1 MKSIFLTSIAAV
13 AIAGGPALAA
23 DIALK
28 APVYAP
34 AYSWQG
40 CYAGFNGGG
49 VWSSTSYNIG
59 YNDPAYFGPAF
70 ASGAAPSH
78 YSENVSSG
86 ILGGQAGCN
95 LQSGP
100 FVYGLE
106 GDAEWVNHTASDAI
120 NTNVPG
126 FFPAYGLVTQK
137 LESIATIRARVGYA
151 FDQLLLYG
159 TGGIALGNTN
169 DYYRLATPNTNQL
182 FANTY
187 STTRNGWAAG
197 AGAEYAFGYNWS
209 VKLEGLWYHLDGNA
223 FQAGEV
229 NTLTKTPPGAVNIIT
244 SNPDTGW
251 TLKVGLNYKV
261 W

>member
-1 MKSIFLTSIAAV
+1 MRSIFLTGIAALV
-13 AIAGGPALAA
+13 FAGGPALAA
-23 DIALK
+23 DFALK

-49 VWSSTSYNIG
+49 VWNSTSYNIG
-59 YNDPAYFGPAF
+59 YNNPGFQA
-70 ASGAAPSH
+70 ASFVAGAVPTY

-95 LQSGP
+95 LQSGW
-100 FVYGLE
+100 FVYGVE
-106 GDAEWVNHTASDAI
+106 GDAEWVNHTGSDAI
-120 NTNVPG
+120 NTHAPG
-126 FFPAYGLVTQK
+126 FAPGFGIVTQK
-137 LESIATIRARVGYA
+137 LESISTIRARVGYA
-151 FDQLLLYG
+151 LDHLLLYG

-169 DYYRLATPNTNQL
+169 DFYRFAFPATNSL
-182 FANTY
+182 YENTY
-187 STTRNGWAAG
+187 SNTRNGWTLG

-209 VKLEGLWYHLDGNA
+209 AKLEGLWYHLDGTA
-223 FQAGEV
+223 FQAGE
-229 NTLTKTPPGAVNIIT
+229 LQIGPPGAAHIVT
-244 SNPDTGW
+244 ANPDTGW

>member
-1 MKSIFLTSIAAV
+1 MRSIFLTGIAAL
-13 AIAGGPALAA
+13 AFAGGPALAA
-23 DIALK
+23 DFTLK

-49 VWSSTSYNIG
+49 VWNSTSYNIG
-59 YNDPAYFGPAF
+59 NNNPAYFGPAF
-70 ASGAAPSH
+70 ASGAMPSY

-95 LQSGP
+95 LQSGS
-100 FVYGLE
+100 FVYGVE

-120 NTNVPG
+120 NTNVLAFGPG
-126 FFPAYGLVTQK
+126 FGVVTQK

-151 FDQLLLYG
+151 FDHLLLYG

-169 DYYRLATPNTNQL
+169 DYYRFAFPNANQL

-187 STTRNGWAAG
+187 STTRNGWTLG
-197 AGAEYAFGYNWS
+197 AGAEYAFCYHWS
-209 VKLEGLWYHLDGNA
+209 VQLEGLWYHLDGNA

-229 NTLTKTPPGAVNIIT
+229 NSPTNTPPGAVNVIT

>member
-1 MKSIFLTSIAAV
+1 MRSIFLTGIAAL
-13 AIAGGPALAA
+13 AFAGGPALAA
-23 DIALK
+23 DFALK

-49 VWSSTSYNIG
+49 VWNSTSYNIG
-59 YNDPAYFGPAF
+59 NNNPGYFGPAF
-70 ASGAAPSH
+70 ASGATPSY

-95 LQSGP
+95 LQSGS

-120 NTNVPG
+120 NTNVLAFGPG
-126 FFPAYGLVTQK
+126 FGVVTQK
-137 LESIATIRARVGYA
+137 LESVATIRARAGYA
-151 FDQLLLYG
+151 FDHLLLYG

-169 DYYRLATPNTNQL
+169 DYYRFAFPNSNQL

-223 FQAGEV
+223 FEAGEV
-229 NTLTKTPPGAVNIIT
+229 NSPTNTPTGAVHVIT